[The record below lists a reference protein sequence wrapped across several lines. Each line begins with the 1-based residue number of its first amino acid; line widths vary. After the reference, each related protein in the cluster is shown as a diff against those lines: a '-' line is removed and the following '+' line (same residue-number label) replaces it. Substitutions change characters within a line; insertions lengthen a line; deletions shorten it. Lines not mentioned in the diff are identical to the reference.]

1 MSVKKKPG
9 SAPSGKGKGKEKESE
24 KGLKRDE
31 AFLEELRQMKQEL
44 LSEMTKQQQEQD
56 AGGKNGGC
64 VIM

>member
-1 MSVKKKPG
+1 MPVKRKPG
-9 SAPSGKGKGKEKESE
+9 SAPLGKGKEKESE

>member
-1 MSVKKKPG
+1 MPVKRKPG
-9 SAPSGKGKGKEKESE
+9 SAPLGKGKEKESE

-56 AGGKNGGC
+56 AGGRM
-64 VIM
+64 VAA